1 MSEFKRLKNA
11 ATSLGKS
18 ISNFPIGAV
27 SLDDFKPIEERIR
40 NTREALK
47 NLNARSLILK
57 AQHEYQMTRDE
68 PGGDAGTMV
77 TSLHKATA
85 NSLINNQGI
94 KLCLHSYGIQAILS
108 GKEGDQEMQ
117 KKIYACMTKLF
128 SLNDDILSLQKAID
142 EATEKQLNLMIQCQ
156 NSLSEY
162 KNFLKE
168 QEEMRSKKL
177 EETHPDIARDK
188 EKIKKTLNKINVM
201 KKLVVNFA
209 AASNYMLSIE
219 PGFIKMLENHRELVN
234 METIL
239 KMSRSNVEAE
249 DENRSEHG

>member
-11 ATSLGKS
+11 ATRLGES

-40 NTREALK
+40 NSREALK
-47 NLNARSLILK
+47 NLNARSLILR

-68 PGGDAGTMV
+68 PEGDAVTTA

-85 NSLINNQGI
+85 DSLVNNQGI

-128 SLNDDILSLQKAID
+128 ALNDDILSLQKATD
-142 EATEKQLNLMIQCQ
+142 EAMEKQLNSMIQYQ
-156 NSLSEY
+156 NSLSKY

-168 QEEMRSKKL
+168 QEEKRSKQL
-177 EETHPDIARDK
+177 EEIHPDIARDK
-188 EKIKKTLNKINVM
+188 EKIKKSLKKINVM
-201 KKLVVNFA
+201 EKLVINFI
-209 AASNYMLSIE
+209 AASNYMLSTEPSFIE
-219 PGFIKMLENHRELVN
+219 MLEEHRELVN
-234 METIL
+234 MEKIL
-239 KMSRSNVEAE
+239 KMSRSNKKAGN
-249 DENRSEHG
+249 ENGSKHG